1 MPTISYKPSQSIKL
15 IFIKGFA
22 IFGVQNGDSCYCG
35 DSADKFIPA
44 PSTECGIPCTGNQN
58 QICGSAYRM
67 NVYDVQVT
75 NLEIPQAKLLI
86 DSVTE
91 IGDRLK

>member
-1 MPTISYKPSQSIKL
+1 MVCGVSDLIIQSNEWIL
-15 IFIKGFA
+15 IEAFV

-44 PSTECGIPCTGNQN
+44 PSAECGIPCTGNQS

-67 NVYDVQVT
+67 NVYDIQVT
-75 NLEIPQAKLLI
+75 NLQMPQVKLLI

-91 IGDRLK
+91 IK